1 MMGITWWNVVD
12 DCGAPA
18 EPSVSGIFSRDM
30 QPKPAYFA
38 LNDLINNQWRTNTT
52 VRADKDGLVQFRG
65 FRGTYRLTWLD
76 ANNCEVSETVT
87 LD

>member
-1 MMGITWWNVVD
+1 
-12 DCGAPA
+12 
-18 EPSVSGIFSRDM
+18 M